1 MEKKLHERLVRRI
14 SLSSPE
20 ALAGTISA
28 VGVYVADLPI
38 SDPVTLNSLR
48 YYQSVYSRRRSYR
61 EFRIP
66 KKSGGERVITAP
78 AEGRFKEILTTLAFI
93 LGSVYQPTEAA
104 MAFVPGRSIVD
115 NARRHLGRNYVLNL
129 DLKDFFPSVTA
140 NMVERS
146 LTDIGISPITAG
158 MISTLCTYPDE
169 RDGRIVNV
177 LPQGSPASP
186 VLSNI
191 CTMRLDRQLDGLS
204 RRFHLSYSRYADDIT
219 FSSNHHVYHEEGAFM
234 KELRAI
240 ITRSGFTINEAK
252 TRLCQQGDRQE
263 VTGLTVNRHPNV
275 SRHYIKRLR
284 TQIHLIR
291 CKEHPSVHDV
301 HAVQGKLY
309 FLSMVKGRKDPT
321 LNKLFIKLNRAIKD
335 KHLTQ

>member
-1 MEKKLHERLVRRI
+1 
-14 SLSSPE
+14 
-20 ALAGTISA
+20 
-28 VGVYVADLPI
+28 
-38 SDPVTLNSLR
+38 
-48 YYQSVYSRRRSYR
+48 
-61 EFRIP
+61 
-66 KKSGGERVITAP
+66 
-78 AEGRFKEILTTLAFI
+78 
-93 LGSVYQPTEAA
+93 
-104 MAFVPGRSIVD
+104 
-115 NARRHLGRNYVLNL
+115 
-129 DLKDFFPSVTA
+129 
-140 NMVERS
+140 
-146 LTDIGISPITAG
+146 
-158 MISTLCTYPDE
+158 
-169 RDGRIVNV
+169 
-177 LPQGSPASP
+177 
-186 VLSNI
+186 
-191 CTMRLDRQLDGLS
+191 
-204 RRFHLSYSRYADDIT
+204 
-219 FSSNHHVYHEEGAFM
+219 M

-301 HAVQGKLY
+301 HAAQGKLY